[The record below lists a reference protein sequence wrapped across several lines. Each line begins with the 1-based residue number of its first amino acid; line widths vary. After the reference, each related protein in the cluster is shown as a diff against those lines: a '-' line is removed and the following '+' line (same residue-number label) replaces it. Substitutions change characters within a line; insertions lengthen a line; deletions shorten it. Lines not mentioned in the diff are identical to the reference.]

1 VSTDTRQATSRSKGA
16 SEVTDFT
23 FGALTFRV
31 RGLSYFIGGD
41 KLAAKVQA
49 LSSDELR
56 AANRAAW
63 KYKREWARRSA
74 RTQFMS
80 DWDRTVFHE
89 QVAESVC
96 KATWKA
102 LQS

>member
-1 VSTDTRQATSRSKGA
+1 MSTLSSQSK
-16 SEVTDFT
+16 SEVTAFA
-23 FGALTFRV
+23 FGALKFRV
-31 RGLSYFIGGD
+31 AGLGVFIPGD
-41 KLAAKVQA
+41 TFAAKVAA
-49 LSSDELR
+49 LTPDELR
-56 AANRAAW
+56 AANCEAW
-63 KYKREWARRSA
+63 KQKRAWVRSSE

-89 QVAESVC
+89 MVAEAVC